1 MKNLLRKILAGVL
14 ITTALVAVSTIK
26 PADDRVRTVS
36 ADDTNT
42 TPTDG
47 AGSVTTS
54 PTPSATA
61 TPTQAAGAMPDGI
74 SQIQLQFR
82 NEEVIVVSNAQ
93 VYYAQLKKATDV
105 TAKPADMIPA
115 AKTSDTTYL
124 IDISCYSPAKDLYL
138 GITNKLTEDSN
149 GLYPVMNCKIPST
162 YKKVVFNVNFAA
174 EGDAASGNGILKNV
188 IISNKDGTTVT
199 YDHTATPTEQSR
211 PISELN
217 IEWRKGNNCSYS
229 NINTLTPSV
238 WESMKTSGAILY
250 LRLGAVDSLLNGEGR
265 RYSQESKIK
274 LAIVKSKPL
283 KVDVTKLSVPITN
296 GMQVRLKGNSSWV
309 TILPYNGKSTLTKAL
324 RDPSKVTGAFDPYN
338 ESTSEKVKDI
348 SISDLFTMVGYDI
361 ASNPPTS
368 VGFEVRV
375 AATTKKPASRISS
388 FKVPYQYPAPV
399 VEAKKSGADV
409 MIASVTNSPDDKVS
423 GKYEYT
429 IVDKADLDANNFI
442 VSQVSK
448 WYTVKSG
455 TVLKSGAGIK
465 GTYTRKDGSRK
476 TVILGDTGS
485 VVLVRRSGI
494 KESKKN
500 AAVLASAYA
509 VINPTTLPNPQEAT
523 PTEGASPEPTGGGT
537 TPEGGSTT
545 PEGGSTT
552 PEGGSTTPEGGS
564 TTPEGGSTTPTEPAT
579 TPPAAP

>member
-552 PEGGSTTPEGGS
+552 PEGGSTTP
-564 TTPEGGSTTPTEPAT
+564 TEPAT

>member
-1 MKNLLRKILAGVL
+1 MLRKILAGVL

-47 AGSVTTS
+47 AGSVTTT

-188 IISNKDGTTVT
+188 IISNNDGTTVT

-509 VINPTTLPNPQEAT
+509 VINPTTLPTPQEAT

-537 TPEGGSTT
+537 TTEGGSTT

>member
-1 MKNLLRKILAGVL
+1 MLRKILAGVL

-47 AGSVTTS
+47 AGSVTTT

-188 IISNKDGTTVT
+188 IISNNDGTTVT

-399 VEAKKSGADV
+399 IDAKKSGADV

-509 VINPTTLPNPQEAT
+509 VINPTTLPTPQEAT

-564 TTPEGGSTTPTEPAT
+564 TTPEGGSTTPTEPET